1 MPITFLTTALLIVSL
16 LTNLTV
22 EGVKK
27 LLDETPIKY
36 SSNVLAAVFAVII
49 AGVTCAIYM
58 IMEEVPFDL
67 KIGVQIVV
75 VMYLGFLISTVG
87 YDKIMQTVMQIQQSI
102 QKKEKE
108 KEKEEELSNGSD
120 SQ

>member
-27 LLDETPIKY
+27 LLDETTIKY
-36 SSNVLAAVFAVII
+36 SSNVLAAIFAVII
-49 AGVTCAIYM
+49 AGVTCGVYL
-58 IMEEVPFDL
+58 IMEEVAFDL
-67 KIGVQIVV
+67 KIGVQIVI
-75 VMYLGFLISTVG
+75 VMYLGFLVSTVG
-87 YDKIMQTVMQIQQSI
+87 YDKIMQTALQIQQAI

-108 KEKEEELSNGSD
+108 EEVNNGGNSE
-120 SQ
+120 